1 MTEFFL
7 VASAVHM
14 WVIALALEWNKI
26 DGSIDGEWAKVA
38 GVTTA
43 LYACVTLYILFVTW
57 ENAPYDATYTHWS
70 PCVDGQHSRTCL
82 TEALN
87 GGDNSACLKDS
98 DGNYIVETEACT
110 PPPPPPP
117 PPPRAGPLSPPSVT
131 PPTPTPTPAPS
142 STRQIDDAGC
152 DVAELPL
159 LGWCGSKMI
168 FWAKAALG
176 ALLPAHSERSR
187 LVLTLRATML
197 IRSQAKYSP

>member
-1 MTEFFL
+1 MTEVFL

-110 PPPPPPP
+110 PP
-117 PPPRAGPLSPPSVT
+117 
-131 PPTPTPTPAPS
+131 TPTPTPAPS

-187 LVLTLRATML
+187 LVLTLRTTML
-197 IRSQAKYSP
+197 IRSQAKCSP